1 MKLEIY
7 IVRHGETQ
15 YNLTGTIQ
23 GQTNVP
29 LNETGLHQADLAA
42 KRLAEE
48 NFTFAYSSDL
58 SRAMVTAEKI
68 VPRLAVTA
76 DERLR
81 EWHLG
86 QWQGKTLAEIEE
98 LYEGG
103 FRAFLNAGDKA
114 KVPGGESGYDVFTR
128 VRKFLT
134 ELPEKHPEGKIL
146 IVSHGG
152 AIKRMFHFLMGE
164 HNSFRELPQVDNT
177 SISRFIY
184 RNGCWR
190 MICWN
195 DTSHLAG
202 STLLG
207 TRY

>member
-1 MKLEIY
+1 MSLEIV

-15 YNLTGTIQ
+15 YNLTSTIQ
-23 GQTNVP
+23 GQSDVP
-29 LNETGLHQADLAA
+29 LNENGLLQAGLAA
-42 KRLAEE
+42 KRLAGE

-58 SRAMVTAEKI
+58 SRAMVTAETI
-68 VPRLAVTA
+68 VPDLEIVSDA
-76 DERLR
+76 RLR

-86 QWQGKTLAEIEE
+86 DWQGKTLAEIEK

-103 FRAFLNAGDKA
+103 FRAFLNAGPKA
-114 KVPGGESGYDVFTR
+114 AVPNGESSYDVLVR
-128 VRKFLT
+128 VREFLT
-134 ELPEKHPEGKIL
+134 ELPAKHPEGKIL

-152 AIKRMFHFLMGE
+152 AIRRMFNVFMGE
-164 HNSFRELPQVDNT
+164 HNTFAELPQVDNT
-177 SISRFIY
+177 SISRFVY
-184 RNGCWR
+184 RTDHWR

-202 STLLG
+202 GTLLG